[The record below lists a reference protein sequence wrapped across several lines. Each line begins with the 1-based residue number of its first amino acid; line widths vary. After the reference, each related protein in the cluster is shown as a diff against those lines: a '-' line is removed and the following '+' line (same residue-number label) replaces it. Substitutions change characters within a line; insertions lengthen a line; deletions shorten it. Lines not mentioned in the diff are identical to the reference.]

1 MSVAVKN
8 KVVSRRIVSQG
19 ATAATILEQNMV
31 EEVASTPNLD
41 RELRPWLADRKVR
54 WSNGLDW
61 PALIW
66 LSLIHL
72 GAVASL
78 FFFTWKG
85 LGLFL
90 ILGWMTGGLGVCLG
104 YHRLLTHGSFKT
116 YPWMR
121 RLFAFLGALSGEGP
135 PITWV
140 AVHRLHHQH
149 SDREGDPHSPSDG
162 GWWSHILWLF
172 PRPHDP
178 DWRRMRDRYGKDLIQ
193 DRFMRM
199 LDVTYIAWH
208 FVLGAVLLAVGW
220 RFWDLYTG
228 LSLLTWGVFLRTAW
242 VMHITWCV
250 NSASHIWGYRNY
262 DTRDNS
268 RNLWWVGLLAYGEG
282 WHNNH
287 HAFPGRARHGH
298 RWWEID
304 ATYATIWLLERIG
317 LVWQVLRPKK

>member
-1 MSVAVKN
+1 MSLATNTLPIAEFSVA
-8 KVVSRRIVSQG
+8 G
-19 ATAATILEQNMV
+19 MPLLETIPQPKTEKH
-31 EEVASTPNLD
+31 ASSKTEDN
-41 RELRPWLADRKVR
+41 PWIPPRKLR

-61 PALIW
+61 PAIIW
-66 LSLIHL
+66 IGVIHL
-72 GAVASL
+72 GALAAM
-78 FFFTWKG
+78 FFFTWKA

-90 ILGWMTGGLGVCLG
+90 LFSWITGGLGVCLG
-104 YHRLLTHGSFKT
+104 YHRLLTHASFKT

-121 RLFAFLGALSGEGP
+121 RTLAMLGTLAGEGP

-140 AVHRLHHQH
+140 SVHRRHHSH
-149 SDREGDPHSPSDG
+149 SDKEGDPHSPQDG

-172 PRPHDP
+172 PRPRDFA
-178 DWRRMRDRYGKDLIQ
+178 WRKMRDDYAKDLLK
-193 DRFMRM
+193 DPFMRFMDKTFI
-199 LDVTYIAWH
+199 LWH
-208 FVLGAVLLAVGW
+208 FILGGIFLAIGW

-228 LSLLTWGVFLRTAW
+228 VSFLTWGLFLRMVW

-262 DTRDNS
+262 ETKDNS
-268 RNLWWVGLLAYGEG
+268 RNLWWVALLAYGEG

-304 ATYATIWLLERIG
+304 ATYAVICLMERLG
-317 LVWQVLRPKK
+317 LAWQVLRPKKS